1 MRRFFGYGAAD
12 EAKPPTGA
20 QQHQH
25 SNDNSNSKQHE
36 DDSKPDHI
44 LVKHG
49 KQFLRV
55 DFSNPGDIA
64 KGHATVG
71 DVRATTARF
80 LGHRKDDIIL
90 VFGGKKLLND
100 KEKLVSLKITSGA
113 RMLAII
119 SKHWKENESKAAPS
133 QQAKNSVPTDPV
145 ERIDHVLKAASAE
158 LVPMIDQFVAS
169 PLGNASDKREK
180 HRILSELI
188 LQRLFALDE
197 IDTHENPEARTRR
210 KNAVNA
216 LHEYQERVDAAM
228 SAADSSESSISSF

>member
-1 MRRFFGYGAAD
+1 MRRFFGYAAP
-12 EAKPPTGA
+12 EQA
-20 QQHQH
+20 QPSTNQKH
-25 SNDNSNSKQHE
+25 NSDYSTSRHYA

-55 DFSNPGDIA
+55 DFSSPGDIA

-80 LGHRKDDIIL
+80 LGRGKDDITL

-100 KEKLVSLKITSGA
+100 KEKLVNLKIASGA
-113 RMLAII
+113 RMLAIV
-119 SKHWKENESKAAPS
+119 SKHWKANEAMGAPR
-133 QQAKNSVPTDPV
+133 QQAKKAAVPTDPI
-145 ERIDHVLKAASAE
+145 ERIDNVLNAAAAE
-158 LVPMIDQFVAS
+158 LVPKIDQFVTSSFADS
-169 PLGNASDKREK
+169 SDKSDK

-197 IDTHENPEARTRR
+197 IDTHENLEARRRR
-210 KNAVNA
+210 KEAVNK
-216 LHEYQERVDAAM
+216 LHEYQARIDAAM
-228 SAADSSESSISSF
+228 STADTSETSPSSC

>member
-1 MRRFFGYGAAD
+1 MRRFFGYGAPD
-12 EAKPPTGA
+12 QDKPSSA
-20 QQHQH
+20 QQH
-25 SNDNSNSKQHE
+25 NSDPNLNRHA
-36 DDSKPDHI
+36 DDLKPDHI

-55 DFSNPGDIA
+55 DFSSPGDIA
-64 KGHATVG
+64 KGNATVG

-100 KEKLVSLKITSGA
+100 KDKLVNLKIASGA
-113 RMLAII
+113 RVLAII
-119 SKHWKENESKAAPS
+119 SKHWKGNESKAVPP
-133 QQAKNSVPTDPV
+133 QEAKTTVPTDPI
-145 ERIDHVLKAASAE
+145 ERIDNVLKAASAE

-169 PLGNASDKREK
+169 PPGDLSDKREK

-197 IDTHENPEARTRR
+197 IDTHENPEARSRR
-210 KNAVNA
+210 KSAVNT
-216 LHEYQERVDAAM
+216 LHEYQERLDGVIGT
-228 SAADSSESSISSF
+228 ADSSETSLSSF